1 MAGPRKM
8 WRKTPL
14 KSRYHVVIIGAGVHG
29 LSVAYHLAKR
39 GITDVAVLDQTYV
52 GGGNS
57 GRNTQIIR
65 ANQRTAENI
74 VFYDEA
80 LKGWERLSQEVN
92 FNMLIDQ
99 VGLTTLGHNEFSLE
113 RLRLRA
119 EMNKAVGVES
129 MMIGRERLRE
139 LFPYLDLSDRPRHP
153 ILGALY
159 HPRGGVIRHDAVIW
173 GYASAADRMGAEIH
187 PHTRVEAIRVKD
199 SQVTGVSAAGQE
211 ISCDYVVNATAG
223 WCSTI
228 AEMVGL
234 RLPIIT
240 VPLQACVTDPLK
252 PVMTG
257 VIMSGDLAAYFYQ
270 TDRGEFVMGAEIDP
284 YTSYSYRTTLPT
296 LELMAS
302 AVVEIMPCLAS
313 VNIIRS
319 WAGICDITPDFSPIM
334 CETPE
339 VKGFILD
346 CGWATYGFKTAPAA
360 GNNVAELICSGEAPD
375 VIKPFSITRF
385 YENRPVDE
393 KASAGTAH

>member
-1 MAGPRKM
+1 M
-8 WRKTPL
+8 WRKPPV
-14 KSRYHVVIIGAGVHG
+14 KSHYHVVIIGAGVHG

-39 GITDVAVLDQTYV
+39 GITDVAVLDRTYV

-65 ANQRTAENI
+65 ANQRTAENV

-80 LKGWERLSQEVN
+80 LRGWERLSQEVN

-99 VGLTTLGHNEFSLE
+99 VGLTTLGHTDFSLE

-119 EMNKAVGVES
+119 EVNKAVGVES
-129 MMIGRERLRE
+129 MMIGKERLQE
-139 LFPYLDLSDRPRHP
+139 LFPFLDLSDRPRLP

-159 HPRGGVIRHDAVIW
+159 HPRGGVIRHDAVVW
-173 GYASAADRMGAEIH
+173 GYASAADGMGIDIH
-187 PHTRVEAIRVKD
+187 PHTKVGAIRVKD
-199 SQVTGVSAAGQE
+199 DQVTGVSAVGQE

-228 AEMVGL
+228 AEMVGV

-240 VPLQACVTDPLK
+240 VPLQACVTEPMK
-252 PVMTG
+252 PIMTG

-296 LELMAS
+296 LEAMAS
-302 AVVEIMPCLAS
+302 AVVEIMPCLAN
-313 VNIIRS
+313 VNVLRN

-334 CETPE
+334 CESPE

-346 CGWATYGFKTAPAA
+346 CGWGTYGFKTAPAA
-360 GNNVAELICSGEAPD
+360 GYNVAELIRTGEPPD
-375 VIKPFSITRF
+375 TIKPFSITRF